1 MFSHPNSNQMVLV
14 PSPRPTMLA
23 KERMGG
29 LVREETELLR
39 PPRTSSQLM
48 LLTWSADGGLAPVQL
63 SKQKNRPGSHT
74 AQQKKTHRL
83 PDGPGGCANRG

>member
-1 MFSHPNSNQMVLV
+1 MFPHSNSNQMVLM
-14 PSPRPTMLA
+14 PSPRPTVRA
-23 KERMGG
+23 KEKVGADEG
-29 LVREETELLR
+29 VDSGLLR

-74 AQQKKTHRL
+74 AQQKTHRL
-83 PDGPGGCANRG
+83 PDGLGGCANRG